1 MGGGVS
7 SHLLQENDSLK
18 SNADKCFSVGQNDEA
33 IYWYTLALNES
44 ISSDNVEAIAV
55 LYSNRSAAYNSN
67 LQYDK
72 AFSDALQVIEGRPHW
87 SKGYYRAAISA
98 FNLKRIVTSKGYLAT
113 ALALSPNDETLLKL
127 QDLIESDDNAAVH
140 SHKGIG
146 WAYSWYAYTHVCV
159 YVSLYLHI

>member
-18 SNADKCFSVGQNDEA
+18 SNADKCFSLGQNDEA

-44 ISSDNVEAIAV
+44 IISDNVEAIAI
-55 LYSNRSAAYNSN
+55 LYSNRSAAFNSN

-87 SKGYYRAAISA
+87 SKGIA
-98 FNLKRIVTSKGYLAT
+98 FQTCL
-113 ALALSPNDETLLKL
+113 
-127 QDLIESDDNAAVH
+127 
-140 SHKGIG
+140 
-146 WAYSWYAYTHVCV
+146 V
-159 YVSLYLHI
+159 YD